1 MNGTRVNARLIASAV
16 GLLLG
21 VSACATDRVTP
32 PDESAQPAEPVEEL
46 PPEVRVGL
54 LLPLS
59 GPAEALGRDM
69 LDAAQMALFDVG
81 ENKLMLLPRDTAG
94 TPAGARRAAAE
105 VIEEG
110 AEVILGPLFA
120 PAVAAVSPL
129 AAQADIR
136 VLAFSNDASVATDG
150 TFLLGFRPEEQ
161 VRRVVEYALA
171 NGALVRAAPERPGLG
186 AAAPDAPL
194 EGLPNLDQPNLDQ
207 PGVDQ
212 RTLGQPRLDQRAFDA
227 RPPRIAGL
235 APNDAYGATA
245 LEALR
250 RAVVEGGGVLGE
262 TLFYLPDFAD
272 PSAVV
277 RRIAA
282 YDERAADLD
291 AERVRLGQSADPEA
305 ERKLRAL
312 ETLDTLGG
320 PPFEAILLADGGDS
334 LRSVAALL
342 TFFDVDPA
350 TTRFLGTMRWQADP
364 RVLAEA
370 ALQGGWFAAPAPDDL
385 SAFESR
391 FRSTFGR
398 SPQQLAALAYDATA
412 LAVVVAR
419 DLGDRSF
426 GTDTLINAQ
435 GFAGA
440 NGLFRLRP
448 NGLAEHGLAVLEVS
462 GGAAR
467 MIDPPPASFVDE
479 LAELRQAGL
488 PQAVLSASRSTSQG
502 AAAMR
507 GRDG

>member
-1 MNGTRVNARLIASAV
+1 VNARLIASALGLLV
-16 GLLLG
+16 GLA
-21 VSACATDRVTP
+21 ACAGDRVAPST
-32 PDESAQPAEPVEEL
+32 ESAQPAEPVEKL
-46 PPEVRVGL
+46 PPEIRVGL

-81 ENKLMLLPRDTAG
+81 DNKLVLLPRDTAG
-94 TPAGARRAAAE
+94 TPAGARRAAEE
-105 VIEEG
+105 VLEAG

-129 AAQADIR
+129 AAQADVR

-161 VRRVVEYALA
+161 VRRVVEYALSS
-171 NGALVRAAPERPGLG
+171 GALVRAEPELAGSE
-186 AAAPDAPL
+186 AAAAQAPL
-194 EGLPNLDQPNLDQ
+194 EGLPSFDQPRVEQPSFGQ
-207 PGVDQ
+207 PGP
-212 RTLGQPRLDQRAFDA
+212 GQRAFDP

-262 TLFYLPDFAD
+262 TLFYPPNLAD
-272 PSAVV
+272 PSSVV

-282 YDERAADLD
+282 YDERAAAL
-291 AERVRLGQSADPEA
+291 EA
-305 ERKLRAL
+305 ERARLTESDDAEAEQRLQAL

-370 ALQGGWFAAPAPDDL
+370 ALQGGWFAAPAPEDL
-385 SAFESR
+385 GAFESQ

-398 SPQQLAALAYDATA
+398 SPEQLAALAYDATA

-426 GTDTLINAQ
+426 APDSLINAQ
-435 GFAGA
+435 GFTGTT
-440 NGLFRLRP
+440 GLFRLRP

-467 MIDPPPASFVDE
+467 MIDPPPRSFVDE
-479 LAELRQAGL
+479 LAAL
-488 PQAVLSASRSTSQG
+488 P
-502 AAAMR
+502 
-507 GRDG
+507 

>member
-1 MNGTRVNARLIASAV
+1 ML
-16 GLLLG
+16 GL
-21 VSACATDRVTP
+21 SACATDRVAP
-32 PDESAQPAEPVEEL
+32 PTESAQPGQPLEEL

-81 ENKLMLLPRDTAG
+81 DNKVVLLPRDTAG
-94 TPAGARRAAAE
+94 TPTGARRAAE
-105 VIEEG
+105 QVIEEG

-161 VRRVVEYALA
+161 VRRVVDYALA
-171 NGALVRAAPERPGLG
+171 NGALVRAEPEPPGPG
-186 AAAPDAPL
+186 AAMPDEPL
-194 EGLPNLDQPNLDQ
+194 EGLPNVDQPGLDQP
-207 PGVDQ
+207 
-212 RTLGQPRLDQRAFDA
+212 TFGQPRFGQGAFDP

-262 TLFYLPDFAD
+262 TLFYPPDFAD
-272 PSAVV
+272 PSPVV

-291 AERVRLGQSADPEA
+291 AERARLAQSGDPAA
-305 ERKLRAL
+305 ERRLRAL
-312 ETLDTLGG
+312 ETRDTLGG

-334 LRSVAALL
+334 LRSIAALL

-370 ALQGGWFAAPAPDDL
+370 ALQGGWFAAPAPDD
-385 SAFESR
+385 AIGFESR
-391 FRSTFGR
+391 FRRTFGR
-398 SPQQLAALAYDATA
+398 APAQLAALAYDATA
-412 LAVVVAR
+412 LAAVVA
-419 DLGDRSF
+419 GHDRSF

-435 GFAGA
+435 GFTGA
-440 NGLFRLRP
+440 TGLFRLRP

-467 MIDPPPASFVDE
+467 MIDPPPTSFVDE
-479 LAELRQAGL
+479 LAALQ
-488 PQAVLSASRSTSQG
+488 
-502 AAAMR
+502 
-507 GRDG
+507 